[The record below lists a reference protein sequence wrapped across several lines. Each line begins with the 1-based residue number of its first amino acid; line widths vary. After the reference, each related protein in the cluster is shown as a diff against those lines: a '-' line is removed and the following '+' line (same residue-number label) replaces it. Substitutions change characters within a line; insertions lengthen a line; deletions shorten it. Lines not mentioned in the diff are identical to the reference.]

1 MFTILPIQNKELLN
15 SYGPTNDTAA
25 LLSYTDNGRE
35 IGHIALERRDDAI
48 FIIGFSLLGLDTNF
62 DLITDL
68 DAKQKEDIMWL
79 VRSAGS
85 YAVNRGLCMLCCD
98 RVQYY
103 SIFLNVGFV
112 PKDDIIILNLE
123 KIFTKC
129 ENCK

>member
-1 MFTILPIQNKELLN
+1 MFTILPIENKELLN
-15 SYGPTNDTAA
+15 SYRPTNDTAT
-25 LLSYTDNGRE
+25 LLSYTENGSE
-35 IGHIALERRDDAI
+35 IGHIALEKRDDAI

-62 DLITDL
+62 NLITEL
-68 DAKQKEDIMWL
+68 TAKQREDVMWL

-98 RVQYY
+98 RVEYY
-103 SIFLNVGFV
+103 SVFLNVGFV
-112 PKDDIIILNLE
+112 SQNNIITLNLE